1 MNSKESGLGG
11 HSSLLRAY
19 QTSTPFSSPAYVLM
33 LYLKGWSFP
42 HSPWPDLRPA
52 VGSTHRED
60 EREQITRAADESFQ
74 SPSSSSSHLSR
85 QPAPQP
91 ASASLRT
98 TSPSYT
104 KSYETHQCFFLA
116 ENKLFTHFITLK
128 EKKKEGDAWGEAAGV
143 SKARTRFHT
152 EA

>member
-1 MNSKESGLGG
+1 M
-11 HSSLLRAY
+11 
-19 QTSTPFSSPAYVLM
+19 
-33 LYLKGWSFP
+33 
-42 HSPWPDLRPA
+42 
-52 VGSTHRED
+52 GSTHREN

-74 SPSSSSSHLSR
+74 SPSSSSSSHLSR

-104 KSYETHQCFFLA
+104 KSYETHQCLFLA

-128 EKKKEGDAWGEAAGV
+128 EKKRKGTRGVKPLVYQKPELSSIRRLRVNEEAETEWSFIKKRSGLEGGGPFCFVLV
-143 SKARTRFHT
+143 SLCR
-152 EA
+152 